1 MTILAVEDNKV
12 QQVRIEPATYDE
24 ADEDERNSSAVSSN

>member
-12 QQVRIEPATYDE
+12 QQVRIEPADYDE
-24 ADEDERNSSAVSSN
+24 VEEDTKNSNAVSSG